1 MKTKNLQ
8 ITVGFVF
15 LFLLFAGHIQAA
27 EWVFCESNH
36 SGHLYYDKS
45 SIMKVRDIAQVR
57 TMAILNDDGKANLN
71 NALKKIGKAS
81 RNADMVSYSISSEE
95 FDCRN
100 RKLKISSMT
109 IYNEKGGAIHSL
121 DVKNDDWDNII
132 PETNGDILGKIVCS
146 GSK

>member
-1 MKTKNLQ
+1 MKTKKLQ
-8 ITVGFVF
+8 ITVSVAI
-15 LFLLFAGHIQAA
+15 LILLFAGPIQAA
-27 EWVFCESNH
+27 EWVFCESNG

-57 TMAILNDDGKANLN
+57 TMAIFNDDGKTKLN
-71 NALKKIGKAS
+71 NALQKIGKAA
-81 RNADMVSYSISSEE
+81 RNADMLSYSISSEE
-95 FDCRN
+95 FDCLN
-100 RKLKISSMT
+100 RKFKISSMT

-132 PETNGDILGKIVCS
+132 PETNGDILVKIVCS